1 MKLKINI
8 WTGIMDIINCILFAF
23 SWIAIFASAIGDAF
37 SKSNTAGGTASFFY
51 FFAAVG
57 LILNIISLVRS
68 RKNHISIVGPV
79 LGIIGNG
86 LFVLGAIMAF
96 PAIVLLIIASVFSFM
111 QKSVAQPS
119 YQNQVINN
127 NQNYQSM
134 SNNSNDL
141 NYNNNQKPM
150 TRMERNRR

>member
-8 WTGIMDIINCILFAF
+8 WTGIMDIINCILFVF
-23 SWIAIFASAIGDAF
+23 SWFAIAASAIGDAF
-37 SKSNTAGGTASFFY
+37 SKSNTTGGTAAFFY

-111 QKSVAQPS
+111 QKSVAKPS
-119 YQNQVINN
+119 YQNQTINN

-134 SNNSNDL
+134 RNNSNDL
-141 NYNNNQKPM
+141 NYNKNQKPM
-150 TRMERNRR
+150 TRMQRNRR

>member
-23 SWIAIFASAIGDAF
+23 SWFAIFASAIGDAF
-37 SKSNTAGGTASFFY
+37 SKSHTTSGTASFFY

-57 LILNIISLVRS
+57 LILNIISLVKN
-68 RKNHISIVGPV
+68 RKYHISMVGPI

-96 PAIVLLIIASVFSFM
+96 PAIVLLIIASVFTFM
-111 QKSVAQPS
+111 QKSVAQPT
-119 YQNQVINN
+119 YQNQGINN

-134 SNNSNDL
+134 RDNSNGM
-141 NYNNNQKPM
+141 NYSNNQKPM
-150 TRMERNRR
+150 TRMERRRR